1 MISSPPE
8 FAVRP
13 ARPEDAEAV
22 LALVPPELGF
32 GLDDIRNEWRVTDLE
47 RNTWA
52 WEDGDRLVAFG
63 ILRSRG
69 DELSVNGFV
78 HPDFHGRGLGTA
90 IVQAT
95 EARARKL
102 GARKLDNGVLATDRA
117 AVALL
122 EENGYRDVAHFY
134 VMTIELEDP
143 PPEPEWPE
151 GLEARPFERE
161 HARAFWA
168 ADDEAFQ
175 DEADYEPEPFE
186 EFVRRRLERPGF
198 DPELWTAV
206 WDGKE
211 IAATVIVDRKRF
223 GAGWIAGL
231 GVRQPW
237 RRRGLGRALLLRS
250 FRQLYER
257 GQRRV
262 SLNVHTENPTGAT
275 RLYESVG
282 MRVEREDVLYRKQLV
297 VVREPSADDAEGIA
311 DACNELSTQL
321 YGLADLSTEEVRHWL
336 TLPDVE
342 TAVAELGGEICG
354 YSDFRRH
361 DEGPIGVDL
370 RVRPSPWSRGVADA
384 LLDRAEAAAGSERT
398 LHCFVAERDEESR
411 SALERRGYRLIRHSF
426 KMQIDFAEPPDP
438 PEWPAGFTV
447 RCYAGEE
454 DARAVYDCHQ
464 ESFADDWEFRPEPF
478 ESWRQFGVERS
489 DFDPSLW
496 WLAEAD
502 GELAGIS
509 LTHWHASGDRSFG
522 WIGALAVRR
531 PWRGR
536 GLGLA
541 LLRHSFVALAARGAT
556 RVGLDVDAENP
567 TGAVRL
573 YERAGMRPVRRLDVY
588 ERTP

>member
-47 RNTWA
+47 CNTWA

-90 IVQAT
+90 ILQAT
-95 EARARKL
+95 EARAREL

-122 EENGYRDVAHFY
+122 VENGYRDVAHFY

-161 HARAFWA
+161 HAQAFWA

-175 DEADYEPEPFE
+175 DEADFE
-186 EFVRRRLERPGF
+186 
-198 DPELWTAV
+198 PELWTAV
-206 WDGKE
+206 WDGNE

-250 FRQLYER
+250 FGRLYER
-257 GQRRV
+257 GERRC
-262 SLNVHTENPTGAT
+262 SLSVHTENPTGAT

-282 MRVEREDVLYRKQLV
+282 MRIEREEILYRKELV
-297 VVREPSADDAEGIA
+297 VVREPGAVDAEGIA
-311 DACNELSTQL
+311 EACNELSTQL
-321 YGLADLSTEEVRHWL
+321 Y
-336 TLPDVE
+336 
-342 TAVAELGGEICG
+342 
-354 YSDFRRH
+354 
-361 DEGPIGVDL
+361 
-370 RVRPSPWSRGVADA
+370 
-384 LLDRAEAAAGSERT
+384 
-398 LHCFVAERDEESR
+398 
-411 SALERRGYRLIRHSF
+411 
-426 KMQIDFAEPPDP
+426 
-438 PEWPAGFTV
+438 
-447 RCYAGEE
+447 
-454 DARAVYDCHQ
+454 
-464 ESFADDWEFRPEPF
+464 
-478 ESWRQFGVERS
+478 
-489 DFDPSLW
+489 
-496 WLAEAD
+496 
-502 GELAGIS
+502 
-509 LTHWHASGDRSFG
+509 
-522 WIGALAVRR
+522 
-531 PWRGR
+531 
-536 GLGLA
+536 
-541 LLRHSFVALAARGAT
+541 
-556 RVGLDVDAENP
+556 
-567 TGAVRL
+567 
-573 YERAGMRPVRRLDVY
+573 
-588 ERTP
+588 